1 MANLDLSSRAQLELI
16 IRDISFAQVR
26 QLNALQKLRKLT
38 PDDLWPVPERFQLR
52 NAYAEFKINTNE
64 SMFLVRAIIRMIW
77 KPMIPIHI
85 AGMLFKLLPIC
96 KTILNGYIYQC
107 LDSPDSTVYS
117 KAYMAAAVI
126 ASAGFYAFEMVLEL
140 LVGHSGDWDPT
151 RDYVGGDSISSV
163 YFNIKTV
170 KMFGW
175 ENMYLDPKLKGKRE
189 YMTRLLWYAPLVR
202 ALLGIVDIA
211 RTLVNSISI
220 YVTVALYLNGMSAS
234 DKTMTNSQLLE
245 MAEHIETLRGN
256 ILGAF
261 NKIKNL
267 SDLVSDNSSVESAF
281 RCETFNTISHV
292 ELGEFE
298 AVPSIR
304 LDNCRFKWR
313 YNASILKNISLNV
326 TAGELVGVVG
336 KTGSGKTSLML
347 ALCKEME
354 MTKGDGTVVGRVG
367 YLEQSPWIM
376 NATMRTNI
384 LFGREFDE
392 EYYWK
397 VIHACAL
404 AQDLESWPDSDMTVI
419 GERGINISGGQR
431 ARLALARTVYSRAD
445 VYILDDPLSAV
456 DAHVKRHILDNVI
469 LSSGLLGDK
478 LRVVTTHAESMLPF
492 CNQIVTV
499 SGKTVS
505 VIRQE
510 PKEHIY
516 IEPAAVTPNDVCEST
531 IDETDPNPLPA
542 AFATDAN
549 SLSTASNNSP
559 AAAPSTDK
567 KQLLPQK
574 PTLWENTKYVFKFC
588 GWHVVGVVVVSASF
602 RPISKFILDGYR
614 VDALREN
621 AQSDT
626 VSHDAVLWYLK
637 IGLIKAATSYMLV
650 KLEQYVSNFVSKD
663 KLKNSLKDTFVHSL
677 LHAPLSLIE
686 KTSRHRIDS
695 AYDDGTSAMSQG
707 IPNFLSRES
716 ANAIESVLFIWRSAL
731 ATPQL
736 MLIVPFIVWAR
747 VKVSKFTQTTSNSLR
762 SIRND
767 FSTSHSQTS
776 SIISEGGL
784 MIRLFGVEPY
794 FMSRYISDKDEA
806 MKLHSPQASLGL
818 LSGMIGTGVYK
829 IGNLLSI
836 LSVLV
841 QSHLTSHKVNSG
853 QLKML
858 VSDLNSLVDNIGRL
872 VKVPGRVKGF
882 SEDVSTFRQ
891 FSDLEPEAPYIVEDC
906 RVPSEWPHSGN
917 VEFKNL
923 SVRYGAD
930 LDYALKNLNITI
942 RPGEKIGIVGRTG
955 AGKSTLAKLIFRLLN
970 ENVKGSIEIDGHDTA
985 KFGVGDFRPKL
996 GIIPQESTMFS
1007 GTVKRNLD
1015 PLNEFTIED
1024 MWAAMI
1030 KCGVTDLIGTPRKR
1044 KPAKLTAET
1053 SSVSSNA
1060 EEEEEEDDDEED
1072 EYERAAKLR
1081 WESAGLL
1088 VRAMLL
1094 VFSRKQSSYIDETRC
1109 RIGINKQLG
1118 RGDGRFSS
1126 GQQQLFSLCRLLMRK
1141 RKVLI
1146 LDEATADVDLETDH
1160 KMQEL
1165 IRREFSECTV
1175 LTIAHRLDTIM
1186 NSDRIIVMEKGEIA
1200 EIGPPQELIANGGM
1214 FAKLVQANEF

>member
-1 MANLDLSSRAQLELI
+1 
-16 IRDISFAQVR
+16 
-26 QLNALQKLRKLT
+26 
-38 PDDLWPVPERFQLR
+38 
-52 NAYAEFKINTNE
+52 
-64 SMFLVRAIIRMIW
+64 
-77 KPMIPIHI
+77 
-85 AGMLFKLLPIC
+85 
-96 KTILNGYIYQC
+96 
-107 LDSPDSTVYS
+107 
-117 KAYMAAAVI
+117 
-126 ASAGFYAFEMVLEL
+126 
-140 LVGHSGDWDPT
+140 
-151 RDYVGGDSISSV
+151 V

-189 YMTRLLWYAPLVR
+189 YMTRLPWYAPLVR
-202 ALLGIVDIA
+202 ALLGVVDIA
-211 RTLVNSISI
+211 STLVNSISI

-245 MAEHIETLRGN
+245 MTEHIETLRRN

-261 NKIKNL
+261 NNIKNL
-267 SDLVSDNSSVESAF
+267 SDLVSDNSEVESAF

-292 ELGEFE
+292 GLGEFE

-376 NATMRTNI
+376 NATMRANI

-469 LSSGLLGDK
+469 LSSGLLGGK

-499 SGKTVS
+499 NDKTVS
-505 VIRQE
+505 VIHQE

-516 IEPAAVTPNDVCEST
+516 IEPAAVALNDVCEST
-531 IDETDPNPLPA
+531 IDETDSNPLPVSI
-542 AFATDAN
+542 ATDAN
-549 SLSTASNNSP
+549 SLSTASNNSL

-637 IGLIKAATSYMLV
+637 I
-650 KLEQYVSNFVSKD
+650 
-663 KLKNSLKDTFVHSL
+663 
-677 LHAPLSLIE
+677 
-686 KTSRHRIDS
+686 
-695 AYDDGTSAMSQG
+695 
-707 IPNFLSRES
+707 
-716 ANAIESVLFIWRSAL
+716 
-731 ATPQL
+731 
-736 MLIVPFIVWAR
+736 
-747 VKVSKFTQTTSNSLR
+747 
-762 SIRND
+762 
-767 FSTSHSQTS
+767 
-776 SIISEGGL
+776 
-784 MIRLFGVEPY
+784 
-794 FMSRYISDKDEA
+794 A
-806 MKLHSPQASLGL
+806 MKLRGPQASLGL
-818 LSGMIGTGVYK
+818 LTVMIATGIYK
-829 IGNLLSI
+829 IGDLLSI

-872 VKVPGRVKGF
+872 VKVPGRVKGV
-882 SEDVSTFRQ
+882 SNDVSTFRQ

-923 SVRYGAD
+923 SVRYEAD
-930 LDYALKNLNITI
+930 LDYALKNLNVTI

-970 ENVKGSIEIDGHDTA
+970 ENVEGSIEIDGRDTA

-1030 KCGVTDLIGTPRKR
+1030 KCGVTELIGTPRKR
-1044 KPAKLTAET
+1044 KSAKLTAET

-1060 EEEEEEDDDEED
+1060 EEEEEEEGDEED
-1072 EYERAAKLR
+1072 EYKRAAKLR
-1081 WESAGLL
+1081 WKNAGLL
-1088 VRAMLL
+1088 MRAMLF
-1094 VFSRKQSSYIDETRC
+1094 VFNRKQNSYIDETRC

-1214 FAKLVQANEF
+1214 FAELVQANEF

>member
-85 AGMLFKLLPIC
+85 
-96 KTILNGYIYQC
+96 
-107 LDSPDSTVYS
+107 
-117 KAYMAAAVI
+117 AVI

-404 AQDLESWPDSDMTVI
+404 AQDLESWPDSDMTLI

-621 AQSDT
+621 AKSDT

-637 IGLIKAATSYMLV
+637 IGLIKAATNCML
-650 KLEQYVSNFVSKD
+650 
-663 KLKNSLKDTFVHSL
+663 
-677 LHAPLSLIE
+677 
-686 KTSRHRIDS
+686 
-695 AYDDGTSAMSQG
+695 
-707 IPNFLSRES
+707 
-716 ANAIESVLFIWRSAL
+716 
-731 ATPQL
+731 
-736 MLIVPFIVWAR
+736 
-747 VKVSKFTQTTSNSLR
+747 
-762 SIRND
+762 
-767 FSTSHSQTS
+767 
-776 SIISEGGL
+776 
-784 MIRLFGVEPY
+784 
-794 FMSRYISDKDEA
+794 A